1 MVKKILL
8 RILLALGLVIVV
20 LVVNYLF
27 FNLTATKISEGTP
40 ITDPPPPNTA
50 LLVIDIQ
57 GGTTGET
64 SALIGLK
71 EQSEV
76 LIRKVNT
83 LAEDM
88 HSRDQPVIYVR
99 TEVANPLINVL
110 NNTMARGTQGAEL
123 DPRLRLQPGDVVVK
137 RRNDSFIGTGLDQIL
152 QDHQVGS
159 LVLVGLDAGHCV
171 KSTAQAALNRGYRV
185 SVVEEAVI
193 TNEPEDKAAALGEL
207 RDMGVEIVSGE

>member
-27 FNLTATKISEGTP
+27 FNLTATRISTGTP
-40 ITDPPPPNTA
+40 IPDPPPANTA

-64 SALIGLK
+64 SALAGLK

-76 LIRKVNT
+76 LIRNVNT
-83 LAEDM
+83 LAEEM
-88 HSRDQPVIYVR
+88 HSRDQPVIYIR

-110 NNTMARGTQGAEL
+110 NNTMARGSLGAEL
-123 DPRLRLQPGDVVVK
+123 DPRLRVQPGEVLVK
-137 RRNDSFIGTGLDQIL
+137 RRNDSFFKTGLDQIL
-152 QDHQVGS
+152 EDHQVGN

-185 SVVEEAVI
+185 SVMEDAVI
-193 TNEPEDKAAALGEL
+193 TNELEDKAIALEEL
-207 RDMGVEIVSGE
+207 KGMGVEIVSAE